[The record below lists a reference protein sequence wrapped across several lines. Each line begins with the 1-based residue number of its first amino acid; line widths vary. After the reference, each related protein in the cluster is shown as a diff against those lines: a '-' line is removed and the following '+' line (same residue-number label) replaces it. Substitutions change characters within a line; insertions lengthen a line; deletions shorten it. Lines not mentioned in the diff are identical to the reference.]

1 MTTLIMIAQ
10 LILGLSILV
19 ILHELGHFTA
29 ARLFGMRV
37 PKFYLFFNPYFSIF
51 KCKKINGK
59 WKCAF
64 FAKNQSSYEYV
75 TDDNGNICY
84 DEKGKKMTKPID
96 LEKLPEN
103 DWRKHEEHTEY
114 GIGWLPVGGFC
125 QISGMI
131 DESMDKE
138 AMKKPPQS
146 WEFRSKPAWQRLI
159 VMIGGVLM
167 NLILGIV
174 LFIYITYNVEGAY
187 IANQEVSKDGVYV
200 YPVGENVGFKTGDKI
215 LEINGKDVV
224 RFKDAQK
231 SSLYFGSTVTVER
244 DGQTLDIH
252 IPDSA
257 YKILMSGGG
266 TPFFDN
272 SNFKK
277 IIVDSVLPNLPAFK
291 SGIRKGDQIVAFNDT
306 LLESYGMFRHYVRQH
321 TNSEI
326 VATVVREQDTLNFT
340 LQMDSLPYVGIIV
353 PTPYNPEHYTIGQA
367 FVYGFTD
374 AYDMLKTNIKGLGNV
389 ISGKDKATDS
399 LSGPIGIATI
409 YGGVWNWDRFWFIT
423 AILSLVLAFMN
434 ILPIP
439 ALDGGHVLFLF
450 VEIITRR
457 KPSDKFLE
465 YAQTVGMILLM
476 LLMIFVIGNDIF
488 KLFK

>member
-19 ILHELGHFTA
+19 ILHELGHFLA
-29 ARLFGMRV
+29 ARMFGMRV

-59 WKCAF
+59 WKFAF
-64 FAKNQSSYEYV
+64 FSKNQSSYEYV
-75 TDDNGNICY
+75 TDDNGNICF

-96 LEKLPEN
+96 IERLPED
-103 DWRKHEEHTEY
+103 DWRKHETTTEY
-114 GIGWLPVGGFC
+114 GIGWLPLGGFC
-125 QISGMI
+125 QIAGMI

-138 AMKKPPQS
+138 AMKKPVQP

-159 VMIGGVLM
+159 VMIGGVTM

-174 LFIYITYNVEGAY
+174 LFVYITYNVEGAY
-187 IANQEVSKDGVYV
+187 ISNQDVSQDGIYAYSMGKDI
-200 YPVGENVGFKTGDKI
+200 GFNTGDKI
-215 LEINGKDVV
+215 LEINGKDVI

-244 DGQTLDIH
+244 NGVKLDIQ

-257 YKILMSGGG
+257 YKMLMSSGGS
-266 TPFFDN
+266 PLFDN
-272 SNFKK
+272 SNFHK
-277 IIVDSVLPNLPAFK
+277 IVVDSVLEGTPAHR
-291 SGIRKGDQIVAFNDT
+291 SGIRKDDQIIAFNDT
-306 LLESYGMFRHYVRQH
+306 LLESYGMLRHYIRQH
-321 TNSEI
+321 PNSEI
-326 VATVVREQDTLNFT
+326 VTTVIRNQDTLHVT
-340 LQMDSLPYVGIIV
+340 LQIDSLPYIGIIV
-353 PTPYNPEHYTIGQA
+353 PTPYSPKHYTIGQA

-434 ILPIP
+434 MLPIP

-450 VEIITRR
+450 VEIISGR

-476 LLMIFVIGNDIF
+476 FLMIFVIGNDIF